1 MIDTVVLELPFM
13 DYHIIDHEKFNPPTH
28 NVAQSRTYLLKYIN
42 NPTNQDKK
50 DGKYKPRL
58 TIIKR
63 RVKGR
68 DHIPLRIEF
77 SVPKLIFGNNVDEL
91 HDADFP
97 RITNTLQKTLEI
109 MGISTT
115 IQALMSAKVSAVHYS
130 KNVELSGGS
139 TASFAIKELS
149 KINLTQKLDLS
160 STQFRNEGHSLQYY
174 SNCHSFV
181 IYDKIK
187 DITQPKGRAIDK
199 DQTIQQMNIFD
210 VIEGRASP
218 LEILRLEVR
227 ISKRAKLKTLMTIL
241 GSPNE
246 DPQFKDVFSSK
257 LAQAVLKHYWKD
269 MVTEN
274 NLFLFVSTNE
284 PQQMLK
290 VLLKAGYAPKVAFYL
305 LGIITASKDKGLREL
320 RQMLGKHASKRS
332 WDRIKTDFKMLN
344 SLSTVMPLYSFMDE
358 VNTSLQRFKP
368 YKLQKEALPFL

>member
-13 DYHIIDHEKFNPPTH
+13 DYHITDHEQFNPPTH
-28 NVAQSRTYLLKYIN
+28 NVAQSRVYLLKYVN
-42 NPTNQDKK
+42 NPTSQDRK
-50 DGKYKPRL
+50 DGLYKPRL
-58 TIIKR
+58 TITKR

-77 SVPKLIFGNNVDEL
+77 SVPKLIFGNNLDEL
-91 HDADFP
+91 HDADFS
-97 RITNTLQKTLEI
+97 RVANTLQKILQT
-109 MGISTT
+109 MGVSTT
-115 IQALMSAKVSAVHYS
+115 IKAIMSAKVSAVHYS
-130 KNVELSGGS
+130 KNVQLSDGS

-187 DITQPKGRAIDK
+187 DIAQTKGHAIDK
-199 DQTIQQMNIFD
+199 DQTLQQLTLFD
-210 VIEGRASP
+210 LIEGRANP

-227 ISKRAKLKTLMTIL
+227 ISKRTKLKTLMTKL
-241 GSPNE
+241 KSPNA
-246 DPQFKDVFSSK
+246 DPEFKDVFSSK
-257 LAQAVLKHYWKD
+257 LAQAVLKHYWKE

-290 VLLKAGYAPKVAFYL
+290 VLLRAGYAPKEAFYL

-320 RQMLGKHASKRS
+320 RKMLGKHASKRS
-332 WDRIKTDFKMLN
+332 WDRIKKDFATLN
-344 SLSTVMPLYSFMDE
+344 SLSTVMPLYNFMDE
-358 VNTSLQRFKP
+358 VNTSLELFKP
-368 YKLQKEALPFL
+368 YKLQKESLPFL

>member
-13 DYHIIDHEKFNPPTH
+13 DYHITDHERFSPATH
-28 NVAQSRTYLLKYIN
+28 NLVQTRTYLLKYVN
-42 NPTNQDKK
+42 NPTSQDKK
-50 DGKYKPRL
+50 DGIYKPRL
-58 TIIKR
+58 TITKR

-77 SVPKLIFGNNVDEL
+77 SIPKLIFGNNVDEL

-97 RITNTLQKTLEI
+97 RVTNALQKCLQT
-109 MGISTT
+109 MGVSTT
-115 IQALMSAKVSAVHYS
+115 IKAIMSAKVSAVHYS
-130 KNVELSGGS
+130 KNVQLSDGS

-187 DITQPKGRAIDK
+187 DISQTKGHAIDK
-199 DQTIQQMNIFD
+199 DQTLQQLNLFD
-210 VIEGRASP
+210 LIEGRANP

-227 ISKRAKLKTLMTIL
+227 ISKRTKLKTLMTKL
-241 GSPNE
+241 KSPNT
-246 DPQFKDVFSSK
+246 DPEFKDVFNGK

-290 VLLKAGYAPKVAFYL
+290 VLLRAGYTPKEAFYL

-320 RQMLGKHASKRS
+320 RKMLGKHASKRS
-332 WDRIKTDFKMLN
+332 WDRIKKDFAMLN

-358 VNTSLQRFKP
+358 VNTSLEHFKP

>member
-13 DYHIIDHEKFNPPTH
+13 DYHITDHEQFNPPTH
-28 NVAQSRTYLLKYIN
+28 NVAQSRVYLLKYIN
-42 NPTNQDKK
+42 NPSSQDKK
-50 DGKYKPRL
+50 DGIYKPRL
-58 TIIKR
+58 TITKR
-63 RVKGR
+63 RVKGK

-97 RITNTLQKTLEI
+97 RVGNMLQKRLET
-109 MGISTT
+109 MGVSTT

-130 KNVELSGGS
+130 KNVPLSGGS

-187 DITQPKGRAIDK
+187 DISQPKGRAIDK
-199 DQTIQQMNIFD
+199 DQTAQQLNIFD
-210 VIEGRASP
+210 LIEGRTNP

-227 ISKRAKLKTLMTIL
+227 ISKRTKLKTLMTKL

-257 LAQAVLKHYWKD
+257 LAQIVLKHYWKD
-269 MVTEN
+269 MITEN
-274 NLFLFVSTNE
+274 NLFLFVSTSE

-290 VLLKAGYAPKVAFYL
+290 VLLRAGYAPKEAFYL

-332 WDRIKTDFKMLN
+332 WERIKKDFKTLN
-344 SLSTVMPLYSFMDE
+344 SLSTVMPLYGFMEDVSSQLE
-358 VNTSLQRFKP
+358 QFKPYRFKP
-368 YKLQKEALPFL
+368 EVLV